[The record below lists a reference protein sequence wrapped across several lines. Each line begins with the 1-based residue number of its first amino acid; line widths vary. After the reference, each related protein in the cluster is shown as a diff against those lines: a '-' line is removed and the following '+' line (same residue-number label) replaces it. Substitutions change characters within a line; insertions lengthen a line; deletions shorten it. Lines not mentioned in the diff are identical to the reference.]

1 MKLIK
6 SILPFIS
13 AMAIVTTLQGEN
25 IVLPSGGMEFKI
37 DTESKEVIL
46 LNIDEAV
53 EAMKAAEL
61 TTLEVPGTVKDAD
74 GTEYAVTTVGYGLF
88 QKISSLEKVIL
99 PASVKHFQGAN
110 FCECPDL
117 KSVELGGNV
126 EYIGGSSFNN
136 LPQLSDFTLPE
147 SLLEIED
154 YSLNGIA
161 ITSLRLPAKLS
172 RIGEGCFGSLHALES
187 IDFSAV
193 NACGLGA
200 YSFAGLNSL
209 KELDLGHAFWQI
221 PFLSFYGMENVE
233 TITLP
238 DLDNGPRVWIDETA
252 FGKFPALKSVY
263 CPHATPPNMT
273 DNGRTHEFGGVT
285 GAEESINKT
294 TCTLYVPVGSAETYR
309 NHPSWQAF
317 AKIEEYDPASLNT
330 VNAETSGEAISD
342 HITIGNGVL
351 TVFPSAPHAISIFSI
366 DGKHYATVEARTGAT
381 LRPAHGIYILS
392 ANGQTLKIII

>member
-1 MKLIK
+1 MKRTIINIT
-6 SILPFIS
+6 SVFIGILS
-13 AMAIVTTLQGEN
+13 LYANTTTMSTQGMVFALNDE
-25 IVLPSGGMEFKI
+25 
-37 DTESKEVIL
+37 TKEL
-46 LNIDEAV
+46 TLKDIDEAV

-74 GTEYAVTTVGYGLF
+74 GTEYTVTTVGYGLF

-99 PASVKHFQGAN
+99 PASVKRLQGTN

-117 KSVELGGNV
+117 KSVELGENL
-126 EYIGGSSFNN
+126 EHIGWSSFIEV
-136 LPQLSDFTLPE
+136 PQLSDLTLPE
-147 SLLEIED
+147 SLMEIED

-161 ITSLRLPAKLS
+161 ITSLRLPANLS
-172 RIGEGCFGSLHALES
+172 SIGEGCFGSLHALES

-200 YSFAGLNSL
+200 YSFAGLNKL
-209 KELDLGHAFWQI
+209 KEIDLGHAFWQI

-252 FGKFPALKSVY
+252 FGRFPALKSVY
-263 CPHATPPNMT
+263 CPHPTPPNMT
-273 DNGRTHEFGGVT
+273 DNGYTHEFGGVT

-309 NHPSWQAF
+309 NHPSWKAF

-342 HITIGNGVL
+342 HITTGNGVL
-351 TVFPSAPHAISIFSI
+351 TVLPSAPHAISIFSI
-366 DGKHYATVEARTGAT
+366 DGKHYATVPAHTGAT
-381 LRPAHGIYILS
+381 LRPIAGIYILS